1 MKRFVIYTSIFA
13 SLAFLLLAAALFIL
27 PNPAVKHNMLGALLD
42 KHELL
47 RKTGSP
53 GTGGA
58 DSEGAVSGN
67 PPHVSLVSDDN
78 PTPGGS
84 RMVIIGGS
92 NVAYGLDSKR
102 IQDALHI
109 PVVNAGL
116 HASLGMKFYLTDLKP
131 YIREGDIVVVIPEYS
146 QYYTDSFYGNMELV
160 SVLFDVYKDGM
171 KDIDAKQWLHL
182 MRFIPFYAASK
193 LKISK
198 APGANAPVG
207 VYDRRSFNGY
217 GDAYVHWTKPG
228 IKFKAAQKAKEE
240 DRVNPE
246 AMRFLVDFQKF
257 VEDKNATM
265 LLLPPAYQSTS
276 FVNQKPL
283 IDKIYYSIKEHN
295 LPVIATPERYE
306 FPDSVFFD
314 TNYHLIMP
322 GIERRSELIIEDLR
336 RALSGRYLSLGQ
348 E

>member
-13 SLAFLLLAAALFIL
+13 ALAFLLLAAALFVL
-27 PNPAVKHNMLGALLD
+27 PNPAAKHNMLGALLD

-47 RKTGSP
+47 RKSGSPGTGSP
-53 GTGGA
+53 GTGSA
-58 DSEGAVSGN
+58 TSGN
-67 PPHVSLVSDDN
+67 SSPVSLVSN
-78 PTPGGS
+78 SPITGGS

-146 QYYTDSFYGNMELV
+146 QYYSDSFYGNMELV
-160 SVLFDVYKDGM
+160 SVLFDVYRDGM

-198 APGANAPVG
+198 APSATAPVG
-207 VYDRRSFNGY
+207 VYDRKAFNGY
-217 GDAYVHWTKPG
+217 GDAYVHWSKPG
-228 IKFKAAQKAKEE
+228 IKFKAAQRAREE

-257 VEDKNATM
+257 VEGKNATM

-283 IDKIYYSIKEHN
+283 IDKIYYSIREHN

-322 GIERRSELIIEDLR
+322 GIERRSELLIEDLR
-336 RALSGRYLSLGQ
+336 RALPGHYLSLG
-348 E
+348 EE